1 MDSFIQID
9 ISINDGQI
17 DRLENRK
24 MNRFMD
30 RFMKMKHVLSTT
42 LLYLDGFLP
51 QRICIDFFSL
61 TKVYKINIK

>member
-9 ISINDGQI
+9 ISINDSQI

-30 RFMKMKHVLSTT
+30 RFMKMKHVL
-42 LLYLDGFLP
+42 LGIKHLYFEVKIDGLP
-51 QRICIDFFSL
+51 D
-61 TKVYKINIK
+61 KITE